1 MTSES
6 TQLVSLWGSPGF
18 GKTSV
23 AIAVGHHLQAREL
36 PIYFLSLRGLKSK
49 NDLTSKLLS
58 LFRQAGTLETDK
70 LQGLSADDELC
81 FIFDRLSDRCVIILD
96 NADDLFECG
105 VPNVKEEVFNL
116 IGEILNRSDKVN
128 FLLTTRESLSFLNL
142 HFQGH
147 KSVRIRELD
156 KLSCQAVAQ
165 EFLPEASSSDLEKV
179 SQICGQV
186 PLAIKL
192 LCSSIAEDFAPS
204 SQYLQVLE
212 CTENIVEML
221 DNPDYPSNSRLRSLF
236 ESSFQRLSTQDQEAL
251 VSLCILPAH
260 FDLQISAA
268 VLGITK
274 TTEAVK
280 VLRRLQGK
288 SLIDCTSDFSK
299 FSMHKLIQ
307 SFGREKGE
315 ADMKETVLI
324 SNSRFHE
331 FYIARF
337 EKLNENFLSG
347 RSMSAFIEFYEDEK
361 NIVQSLIDGCL
372 DSKTADRVFDVLA
385 KAELFLATL
394 FFNDVST
401 FDKLFDSAIMAT
413 DRSGKNVFYRHLLTS
428 KAFCQVTWG
437 ASGNTKK
444 LLSESK
450 AVQVPTSSH
459 CDEEKGKHLCYYG
472 LHQLVIGKTEDG
484 VKVLEEALSSMN
496 TSQEHTILR
505 LIIFQIFAIYYQSK
519 NDSLSSSSFYL
530 KALKECRDARDTC
543 LLVIPMPESG
553 IKKVGE
559 HFIIPTTKAN
569 PSVNHPFKVAVIF
582 LLSKAIKSFSTSDTN
597 EIFRNLLLTI
607 VDDCESA
614 LNTTNTGWFNFHRN
628 VVSTVH
634 SLGREEDALTLTEKR
649 ISFHRKALQQ
659 SVKRKE
665 KYGDSHEHHEK
676 ALAQNYRDLGIIQYR
691 RGNYAEAITSHTRAL
706 HIRIKQFGEDHPK
719 TADSYH
725 SVGATQHS
733 LMDYTAAL
741 ESKKRALH
749 IRIKQFGEEHPV
761 TADSYHSVGATQHC
775 LKDYTAALESHKRA
789 LHIRIKQFGEDH
801 PKTADSYHSVWATQH
816 SLMDY
821 TAALE
826 SAKRALHIR
835 IKQFGEEHPVTA
847 DSYHSVGVTQHS
859 LMDYTAALESHKR
872 ALHIRIK
879 QFGEEHPVTADS
891 YHSVGA
897 TQHCLMDYTAAL
909 ESAKRALHIRIKQFG
924 EEHPKTADSY
934 HSVGVTQHCLMD
946 YTAALESHKRA
957 LHIRIK
963 QFGEEHPKTAYSYH
977 SVGVTQHSLMEY
989 TAALESKKRSL
1000 HIRIKQFGEEHPV
1013 TADSFHLVGVTQHCL
1028 MDYTAALESKKRAL
1042 HIRIKQLGEEHP
1054 KTADSYHSVGATQHS
1069 LIDYTAA
1076 LESHKRALHI
1086 RIKQFG
1092 EEHPVTTD
1100 SFHSVGVTQHCL
1112 MDYTAALESHKR
1124 ALHIR
1129 IKQFG
1134 EEHPKSANSY
1144 HEVGATQHSLIDY
1157 TAALESHKRALH
1169 IRIKQFGEEHPKTA
1183 DSYYSVGVTQHCLMD
1198 YIAALESHKRAL
1210 HIRIKQF
1217 GEEHPKTADS
1227 YHEVG
1232 ATQYSL
1238 MDYTAALESHKRGL
1252 HIRIKQF
1259 GEEHPET
1266 ADSYHSVGVT
1276 QYSLMDYTAAL
1287 ESVKRALHI
1296 RIKQFGEEHPKT
1308 ADSYH
1313 SVGATEYSLMDYTAA
1328 LESHKRA
1335 LHIRIKQFG
1344 EDHPVTADS
1353 FHSVRVTQHSLMD

>member
-6 TQLVSLWGSPGF
+6 TRLVSLWGSPGF

-156 KLSCQAVAQ
+156 KLSCQALAQ

-186 PLAIKL
+186 PLAIKI

-204 SQYLQVLE
+204 SQYLEVLE

-260 FDLQISAA
+260 FDLEISAA

-288 SLIDCTSDFSK
+288 SLIDCSSDFSK

-361 NIVQSLIDGCL
+361 YIVQSLIDGCL
-372 DSKTADRVFDVLA
+372 DSKTADRLFDILA
-385 KAELFLATL
+385 KAELFFDTL
-394 FFNDVST
+394 FWMEGST
-401 FDKLFDSAIMAT
+401 FYKIFDSAIMAANQM
-413 DRSGKNVFYRHLLTS
+413 GKNVFYRRLLNS
-428 KAFCQVTWG
+428 KAFGQVTWG

-459 CDEEKGKHLCYYG
+459 CDGEKGKHLCYYG

-484 VKVLEEALSSMN
+484 VNALEEALSSMN

-543 LLVIPMPESG
+543 LLVIPMPESA

-559 HFIIPTTKAN
+559 HFIIPTNKAN
-569 PSVNHPFKVAVIF
+569 PSVNHPLKVAVIS
-582 LLSKAIKSFSTSDTN
+582 LVSKAIKSFSTSDTN
-597 EIFRNLLLTI
+597 QIFRNLLLTI
-607 VDDCESA
+607 VNDCESA

-628 VVSTVH
+628 VVSAVQ
-634 SLGREEDALTLTEKR
+634 SLGREEDALKLTEER
-649 ISFHRKALQQ
+649 ISFHQKALEQ

-665 KYGDSHEHHEK
+665 KNGKSHEHHEK
-676 ALAQNYRDLGIIQYR
+676 ALAQNYRDLGNIQYK

-706 HIRIKQFGEDHPK
+706 HIRIKQFGE
-719 TADSYH
+719 
-725 SVGATQHS
+725 
-733 LMDYTAAL
+733 
-741 ESKKRALH
+741 
-749 IRIKQFGEEHPV
+749 EHP
-761 TADSYHSVGATQHC
+761 
-775 LKDYTAALESHKRA
+775 E
-789 LHIRIKQFGEDH
+789 
-801 PKTADSYHSVWATQH
+801 
-816 SLMDY
+816 
-821 TAALE
+821 
-826 SAKRALHIR
+826 
-835 IKQFGEEHPVTA
+835 TA
-847 DSYHSVGVTQHS
+847 DSYHSVGVTQLS

-879 QFGEEHPVTADS
+879 QFGEEHPQTADS
-891 YHSVGA
+891 YHSVGV
-897 TQHCLMDYTAAL
+897 TQHCLMDYTGAL
-909 ESAKRALHIRIKQFG
+909 QSDNRALHIRIKQFG

-934 HSVGVTQHCLMD
+934 HEVGVTQHCLTD

-963 QFGEEHPKTAYSYH
+963 QFGEEHPETAH
-977 SVGVTQHSLMEY
+977 
-989 TAALESKKRSL
+989 
-1000 HIRIKQFGEEHPV
+1000 
-1013 TADSFHLVGVTQHCL
+1013 
-1028 MDYTAALESKKRAL
+1028 
-1042 HIRIKQLGEEHP
+1042 
-1054 KTADSYHSVGATQHS
+1054 SYHSVGATQ
-1069 LIDYTAA
+1069 Y
-1076 LESHKRALHI
+1076 
-1086 RIKQFG
+1086 
-1092 EEHPVTTD
+1092 
-1100 SFHSVGVTQHCL
+1100 CL
-1112 MDYTAALESHKR
+1112 MDYT
-1124 ALHIR
+1124 
-1129 IKQFG
+1129 
-1134 EEHPKSANSY
+1134 
-1144 HEVGATQHSLIDY
+1144 
-1157 TAALESHKRALH
+1157 
-1169 IRIKQFGEEHPKTA
+1169 
-1183 DSYYSVGVTQHCLMD
+1183 
-1198 YIAALESHKRAL
+1198 AALESHKRAL

-1232 ATQYSL
+1232 ATQYCL
-1238 MDYTAALESHKRGL
+1238 MDYTAALESHKGAL

-1259 GEEHPET
+1259 GEEHPKT
-1266 ADSYHSVGVT
+1266 ADSYHEVGVT
-1276 QYSLMDYTAAL
+1276 QNSLMDYTAAL
-1287 ESVKRALHI
+1287 ESHKRALHI

-1313 SVGATEYSLMDYTAA
+1313 SV
-1328 LESHKRA
+1328 
-1335 LHIRIKQFG
+1335 
-1344 EDHPVTADS
+1344 
-1353 FHSVRVTQHSLMD
+1353 RVTRHSLITNH